1 MDLFCSYF
9 GVCKLS
15 DSQHMHLCSSLYL
28 WISESFTGH
37 STSPKIVSHYL
48 KPTELESRFC
58 VPSAGFNLF
67 SIHKLL
73 SGSASWHSGHAAAK
87 GWSKHSQTHCGLVHI
102 CRYCLVNHAE
112 QLIYPEHQDLITYW
126 RKCCNSTHLI
136 CIWLSGGFYL
146 NMLFL
151 GLFTIFWNPTKFK
164 NSHWV
169 WHLGS

>member
-1 MDLFCSYF
+1 MGLFCSYF

-28 WISESFTGH
+28 WISESLTGH

-73 SGSASWHSGHAAAK
+73 SGSASWHSGRAAAK

-102 CRYCLVNHAE
+102 CRYCLVSPVVVLLPSSLSLFSYRAISHSTIYSCKRAD
-112 QLIYPEHQDLITYW
+112 QLKHQSWI
-126 RKCCNSTHLI
+126 
-136 CIWLSGGFYL
+136 
-146 NMLFL
+146 
-151 GLFTIFWNPTKFK
+151 
-164 NSHWV
+164 
-169 WHLGS
+169 